1 MKKYIGV
8 ISGII
13 FALSIGIAS
22 AQVTGNLGTCVIWNK
37 TCSQYEIGSD
47 GKRTGNCLKEVNTT
61 CKQWV
66 GVSGGGTNGNGG
78 SSAGSSGGGV
88 PVMNGNQQVSNQSSI
103 VRGQTQRQSTTA
115 DLSFVTNLLAQAG
128 GIISMLPKLLMGV
141 AVVMFFVFLIRFFI
155 IDADKAEDKQKAVKG
170 MGYSLAAIF
179 VMVTLWGIIA
189 FFGDAIGLNPTAT
202 VYAPQL
208 PK

>member
-22 AQVTGNLGTCVIWNK
+22 AQFGAGAAGCIKYEDKCTKYDPTGQCLATQKVCVQTGTI
-37 TCSQYEIGSD
+37 S
-47 GKRTGNCLKEVNTT
+47 
-61 CKQWV
+61 V
-66 GVSGGGTNGNGG
+66 GTSPVGGTGSTGG
-78 SSAGSSGGGV
+78 TRPGSTAT
-88 PVMNGNQQVSNQSSI
+88 PPINENQQVGNQSSI

-189 FFGDAIGLNPTAT
+189 FFGDAIGLNPN
-202 VYAPQL
+202 VQVSAPAL
-208 PK
+208 PR

>member
-22 AQVTGNLGTCVIWNK
+22 AQIT
-37 TCSQYEIGSD
+37 
-47 GKRTGNCLKEVNTT
+47 
-61 CKQWV
+61 
-66 GVSGGGTNGNGG
+66 
-78 SSAGSSGGGV
+78 GGGV
-88 PVMNGNQQVSNQSSI
+88 QVTCIRYNQDGTCAQTAVSANVQTGSGATGGVRTGTTATPPINGNQQVSNQSSI